1 MKKIVL
7 SLTMLV
13 VALTASAQFQ
23 QGKGYIGASLSGLNL
38 SYNSENGLN
47 LGVQAKAGYLFA
59 DNWMLLGEVGYDHY
73 GKDKIADQAAIG
85 VGFRYYIIQNGQSTL
100 MTLDEEL
107 KFIEAYSY
115 LFEIRYADKLFFD
128 IDVDDKYRSWTLPA
142 LSLQPL
148 IGNAVKHNTIT
159 RSKPFHISIRTEQ
172 GWLVVANPKVPKIEP
187 EPSTGI
193 GLENLR
199 NRWHLITGRDIEII
213 DTDKEF
219 VVRMPLQKPVIG

>member
-85 VGFRYYIIQNGQSTL
+85 VGFRYYIIQNGLFLGANCNFVHSNH
-100 MTLDEEL
+100 
-107 KFIEAYSY
+107 SY
-115 LFEIRYADKLFFD
+115 ND
-128 IDVDDKYRSWTLPA
+128 IM
-142 LSLQPL
+142 
-148 IGNAVKHNTIT
+148 
-159 RSKPFHISIRTEQ
+159 
-172 GWLVVANPKVPKIEP
+172 
-187 EPSTGI
+187 PSAEVG
-193 GLENLR
+193 
-199 NRWHLITGRDIEII
+199 
-213 DTDKEF
+213 
-219 VVRMPLQKPVIG
+219 